1 MGRFILRRFIQAIF
15 TIFGVMLVTFILF
28 NVIAGDISYSFV
40 GAKASREERRDF
52 YEKHKLNLPKYI
64 NYHRRLELLDKT
76 GGEELLSLKD
86 TGGTNASA
94 AFDMRLTAYPEDIS
108 RHRQRLL
115 GRYIWNLNPATPVDA
130 LDEGDPETEE
140 EKLRRSMDP
149 RAKRRLPKAILKL
162 PENSAWQFSLADGNK
177 LTVKIT
183 GVKTAEELIQRV
195 NSAPDNDGRLEARIT
210 EWSFPDLFNSQFFW
224 HMWQTLTFQARS
236 FGESERTLWE
246 IIGEH
251 AKYSLAL
258 TVPALALGWLFG
270 MVISCVVAYYRDT
283 WIDRSGVFFSVL
295 GMCVPYLAYMLLGQW
310 AMFST
315 YPRAAWG
322 LHNPANIYVPVLIAV
337 VAGLGGMVRFYRTII
352 LDQVNRDYV
361 RTARAKGVPL
371 PGILFKHVLKNCMLP
386 ILTSL
391 VSAIPFLIMGSLLLE
406 RFFGVP
412 GLGGL
417 MLSSITTRD
426 VPIITGLTFFTALV
440 YMIGLLVT
448 DVLYAV
454 FDPRIRLR

>member
-15 TIFGVMLVTFILF
+15 TLFGVMLVTFILF
-28 NVIAGDISYSFV
+28 NVIAGDISYTFV

-76 GGEELLSLKD
+76 GGEELFSLKD

-94 AFDMRLTAYPEDIS
+94 ALDMRLTAFPEDTS
-108 RHRQRLL
+108 QRRQRLL
-115 GRYIWNLNPATPVDA
+115 GRYIWNLKPATPVAD

-140 EKLRRSMDP
+140 EKQKRSKDP
-149 RAKRRLPKAILKL
+149 KAKRRPPKKILKL
-162 PENSAWQFSLADGNK
+162 PDKSAWQFDLADGSK
-177 LTVKIT
+177 LTVDIA
-183 GVKTAEELIQRV
+183 GVKTTGELMERI
-195 NSAPDNDGRLEARIT
+195 NSAPDNKGRLEASIIG
-210 EWSFPDLFNSQFFW
+210 WSFKDLFNSQFFW
-224 HMWQTLTFQARS
+224 HMWQTLTFQGRS
-236 FGESERTLWE
+236 FGESEQTLGE

-258 TVPALALGWLFG
+258 TVPAMAMGWLLA
-270 MVISCVVAYYRDT
+270 MIISCVVAYYRDT
-283 WIDRSGVFFSVL
+283 WIDRFGVFFSVL
-295 GMCVPYLAYMLLGQW
+295 GMCVPFLAYMLLGQW

-315 YPRAAWG
+315 YPDAAWG
-322 LHNPANIYVPVLIAV
+322 LHNPSNIYVPIMITVI
-337 VAGLGGMVRFYRTII
+337 AGLGASVRFYRTVI

-391 VSAIPFLIMGSLLLE
+391 VMAIPFLIMGSLLLE
-406 RFFGVP
+406 RFFGIP

-440 YMIGLLVT
+440 YVIGLLIT